1 MSIKCG
7 SCKLSHESAAE
18 VKRCYGVGTK
28 HAERV
33 NTQPAESHDTARAHR
48 TEANARL
55 TRVHGGSVVLAR
67 LREQA
72 KANRAAHDLKT
83 PEYVAEIQRRERA
96 DDERAYASKPT
107 FVPDPDVPTFDF
119 RGEEGGRNYA
129 RMCLEIMKTWEPY
142 GTSAE
147 FDAAWLQMN
156 QWLTFNNNVGRRLDA
171 AVLYDWDV
179 ALEAEEEMGR
189 LPEWIRETEPV
200 AAEAHDERAYEI
212 RNEKR
217 RNDRTPVTEDGMYRN
232 PWNGDIFK
240 VQWNKAAQQ
249 SGAAPRLYAKKLE
262 VIGTPEDGDAEGTF
276 VYAPGAFK
284 LLRASWRMTLDEAK
298 EFGAL
303 YGVCCRCGRTLT
315 DEGSIA
321 DGIGPVCAGKEDWAA

>member
-83 PEYVAEIQRRERA
+83 PEDVAEIQRRERA

-142 GTSAE
+142 GVMAK
-147 FDAAWLQMN
+147 FDQSWGQMN
-156 QWLTFNNNVGRRLDA
+156 RWLTSNNNSGRRLDA
-171 AVLYDWDV
+171 AVLYDWDA
-179 ALEAEEEMGR
+179 ALAEDSSQQSEK
-189 LPEWIRETEPV
+189 LPEWIRKQEPR
-200 AAEAHDERAYEI
+200 AAEAHDARASEI
-212 RNEKR
+212 RDEKR

-232 PWNGDIFK
+232 PWDGTIYK
-240 VQWNKAAQQ
+240 VQKAVHG
-249 SGAAPRLYAKKLE
+249 SGHLYAKKLE

-284 LLRASWRMTLDEAK
+284 LLRASWKMTLDEAK